1 MVRGEHCGR
10 VWIQNEN
17 LKNRSWNRSVV
28 KIRKKKKK
36 EKERKKKKLQIWS
49 VRVPQKSTKLKPL
62 PCTNPSVSILNPSVS
77 ILKPCV
83 WSETC

>member
-1 MVRGEHCGR
+1 VVRGEHCGR

-36 EKERKKKKLQIWS
+36 EKERKKEKKLQIWS
-49 VRVPQKSTKLKPL
+49 V
-62 PCTNPSVSILNPSVS
+62 
-77 ILKPCV
+77 
-83 WSETC
+83 

>member
-1 MVRGEHCGR
+1 VVRGEHCGR

-36 EKERKKKKLQIWS
+36 EKERKKRSFRSGVYSPTENNNKA
-49 VRVPQKSTKLKPL
+49 
-62 PCTNPSVSILNPSVS
+62 
-77 ILKPCV
+77 
-83 WSETC
+83 